1 MAPTERTL
9 IVGIDYS
16 DFCIPALDEALRMS
30 AESPAVRLVPLLAL
44 PEATPS
50 RLEEVEASTDDFVAR
65 ARDNLVRLLQTRSK
79 AIGVPLGAILPLIC
93 FGKPAECLLQQAEKL
108 NASLILVGT
117 HSRRGLGHLLMGSV
131 AEEVVRN
138 ARCSV
143 LVARPEP
150 ERASARAPAGAAG
163 TAEGTTA
170 ARDESLFFDV
180 DVDLAASHAF
190 GADHGVELLAEPH
203 LDAGRVALHLLEI
216 ESGQTFVCSFRDF
229 SGVEVQ
235 PLEGQWAPHPSG
247 EARARVARFALAEAG
262 RSAPRFTQLF
272 QELNRRKQ
280 SS

>member
-1 MAPTERTL
+1 MLYLMAPTERTL

-16 DFCIPALDEALRMS
+16 DFCIPALDQALRMA
-30 AESPAVRLVPLLAL
+30 AESPAIRLVPLLAL

-50 RLEEVEASTDDFVAR
+50 RLEEVEASTDDFTAR

-79 AIGVPLGAILPLIC
+79 ALGVPLGPLLPVVC
-93 FGKPAECLLQQAEKL
+93 FGKAADCLLKQAQEL

-117 HSRRGLGHLLMGSV
+117 HARRGLGHLLVGSV

-138 ARCSV
+138 APCSV

-150 ERASARAPAGAAG
+150 ERPSAPARAPAP
-163 TAEGTTA
+163 
-170 ARDESLFFDV
+170 ARDEAQFLEV

-203 LDAGRVALHLLEI
+203 LDGGRVVLHVLEI
-216 ESGQTFVCSFRDF
+216 ESGQTFVCSFSDF

-235 PLEGQWAPHPSG
+235 PLEGQWAPHPTG

-262 RSAPRFTQLF
+262 RNAPRFTELF
-272 QELNRRKQ
+272 QELNRRMQ

>member
-1 MAPTERTL
+1 MLYLMAPTERTL

-16 DFCIPALDEALRMS
+16 DFCIPALDQALRMA
-30 AESPAVRLVPLLAL
+30 AESPAIRLVPLLAL

-50 RLEEVEASTDDFVAR
+50 RLKEVAASTDDFVAR
-65 ARDNLVRLLQTRSK
+65 ARDNLVRLVQTRCS
-79 AIGVPLGAILPLIC
+79 ALGVPLGPLLPVVC
-93 FGKPAECLLQQAEKL
+93 FGKAAERLLEHAREL

-117 HSRRGLGHLLMGSV
+117 HSRRGLNHLLVGSV

-138 ARCSV
+138 APCSV

-150 ERASARAPAGAAG
+150 ERPSAPARAP
-163 TAEGTTA
+163 EPP
-170 ARDESLFFDV
+170 REEEQFLEV

-203 LDAGRVALHLLEI
+203 LDAGRVVLHVLEI

-229 SGVEVQ
+229 SGVEVK
-235 PLEGQWAPHPSG
+235 PLEGQWVPHPSG
-247 EARARVARFALAEAG
+247 EARARVARFAMAEAG
-262 RSAPRFTQLF
+262 RDAPRFTQLF
-272 QELNRRKQ
+272 QELNRRMQ

>member
-1 MAPTERTL
+1 MALTERTL

-30 AESPAVRLVPLLAL
+30 AQSPAIRLVPLLAL

-50 RLEEVEASTDDFVAR
+50 RLAEVEASKDDFVAR
-65 ARDNLVRLLQTRSK
+65 ARDNLVRLLQT
-79 AIGVPLGAILPLIC
+79 VPLGAILPVVC
-93 FGKPAECLLQQAEKL
+93 FGKAADCLLKQAQEL
-108 NASLILVGT
+108 GASLILVGT
-117 HSRRGLGHLLMGSV
+117 HSRRGFGHLLMGSV

-138 ARCSV
+138 APCSV
-143 LVARPEP
+143 LVARPAP
-150 ERASARAPAGAAG
+150 ERPEAPRRAPEG
-163 TAEGTTA
+163 TAAPAEEA
-170 ARDESLFFDV
+170 HFLEV

-203 LDAGRVALHLLEI
+203 LDASRVVLHVLEI

-235 PLEGQWAPHPSG
+235 PLEGQWAPHPAG

-262 RSAPRFTQLF
+262 RNAPRFTELF